1 MDILS
6 VIKSRVFIS
15 SSLDMAIT
23 WSSGPSP
30 DWTLLPKDVFGLV
43 LDKLVDISDRVRTA
57 SVCKPWLSIAQDH
70 SMRWLKPAPTQLP
83 MLLVPTDDNSTTH
96 RGLYCVDGNRVL
108 GSRLHI
114 PYSKRCCGSSHGW
127 LIFAEEDLALT
138 LFNPFSQETIHLPP
152 ITRVPTSEEIG
163 ESYYSHEYEIRK
175 AVLSKDPSLAPNDYE
190 VLALYGFC
198 DARLALFQSGENSWV
213 YLKQENY
220 EEYYFEDIIYYQGH
234 RLALGSKCCVYKV
247 LVSVV
252 SDGEGIIR
260 LGCIKRLKSRAEQ
273 SYIVDCGDSLMWI
286 DRFYV
291 QSDYIGDD
299 DDDDLGSSEDDAD
312 DHQDSTDEDDHDQDS
327 SNDRATGYFEIDGKL
342 YTYISDIHHL
352 TSSFKVCQ
360 MKSIEGNIELVESD
374 QLDGRALFLGHNH
387 SCWILASDFPGCR
400 PNCIYYMD
408 DWMEAAYQPLG
419 AIDIGVFSLED
430 QCTRPLYVPT
440 PKQWELPPPIWIVPQ
455 GNPVNMLSLSE

>member
-1 MDILS
+1 
-6 VIKSRVFIS
+6 
-15 SSLDMAIT
+15 MAIT
-23 WSSGPSP
+23 PSSGPSP

-43 LDKLVDISDRVRTA
+43 LDKLVDISDRIRTA

-70 SMRWLKPAPTQLP
+70 STRWLKPAPTQLP

-108 GSRLHI
+108 GS
-114 PYSKRCCGSSHGW
+114 
-127 LIFAEEDLALT
+127 
-138 LFNPFSQETIHLPP
+138 Q
-152 ITRVPTSEEIG
+152 EIG
-163 ESYYSHEYEIRK
+163 ESYYNHEYEIRK
-175 AVLSKDPSLAPNDYE
+175 VVLSKDPSLAPNDYE

-198 DARLALFQSGENSWV
+198 DASLALFQSGENSWV
-213 YLKQENY
+213 YPKQENY
-220 EEYYFEDIIYYQGH
+220 EEYYFEDIIYSRGH
-234 RLALGSKCCVYKV
+234 RLALGSKWGVQKV
-247 LVSVV
+247 LVSIV

-260 LGCIKRLKSRAEQ
+260 LGCIKRLKGRVEQ

-299 DDDDLGSSEDDAD
+299 DDDLGSSDDDAD
-312 DHQDSTDEDDHDQDS
+312 NHHDSTDEDDHDQDS

-342 YTYISDIHHL
+342 YAYISDIHHL
-352 TSSFKVCQ
+352 TSSFKVYQ

-387 SCWILASDFPGCR
+387 SCSILASDFPGCR

-455 GNPVNMLSLSE
+455 GNPVNMLSLSD